1 MNPLHNNQIE
11 KNVLF
16 ISELPDNIKDT
27 QLEDFFKDYKD
38 NIVIIQIDRSG
49 KMYDYFNSR
58 KPKATIIFKDHEK
71 AKEARENLNMRN
83 LNGKALNIM
92 WHEKDNSIRYNNT
105 ANVFIKNI
113 PKDVKPREIFEMFN
127 NFGEIISTKICEDED
142 GNLLGYGYVNYY
154 NLDSAEKAIK
164 ELNGKEINGSKLEV
178 SHFQKKNE
186 RFQNSIA
193 NNSIYIKNIPPEKN
207 KNDINKIFEKFGK
220 IKWSELS
227 EDPNKRKYAIVEFEN
242 QEIAN
247 KAKEEMNEK
256 NVFNTEIPLYVDLLQ
271 KKAERKRYLVSKI
284 GDINNKLNQEN
295 KNCNLYIKNLPKNF
309 TEQNLKELFEKYG
322 EIKSVKIQRFINVTK
337 EKDDFKEYVESC
349 GVGFV
354 CFTDKENAKKA
365 IEELNDK
372 KLPGYEDDKHPPIFV
387 TLFMPKLERKQL
399 LNKIQ
404 ANNPNQRLPMLYPP
418 YLPPTQY
425 INMPYFQQVK
435 FNNGRMH
442 KKNNAH
448 GRRQNNN
455 NNNDNVTNVPKNKEE
470 NFEDSPSLEFL
481 NSLPDDKK
489 KDYIG
494 EFLFKAIQSHEISVK
509 NKLDID
515 IIGRI
520 TGMILDIK
528 DFNEIFKITTNST
541 YLTER
546 INEALNLIKN
556 SNENR

>member
-16 ISELPDNIKDT
+16 ISELPDNIKDS

-127 NFGEIISTKICEDED
+127 KFGEIISTKICEDED

-164 ELNGKEINGSKLEV
+164 ELNKKEINGCKLEIT
-178 SHFQKKNE
+178 HFQKKNE

-193 NNSIYIKNIPPEKN
+193 NNSIYIKNIPPEKTIDDI
-207 KNDINKIFEKFGK
+207 KNIFKKFGN
-220 IKWSELS
+220 IKWGEIN
-227 EDPNKRKYAIVEFEN
+227 EDPNKRKYAILEFDN

-295 KNCNLYIKNLPKNF
+295 KNCNLYIKNLPKKF

-322 EIKSVKIQRFINVTK
+322 EIKSVKIQRFINVIK
-337 EKDDFKEYVESC
+337 EKDEYKEYVESC

-354 CFTDKENAKKA
+354 CFTDKDNAKKA
-365 IEELNDK
+365 MEELNDK
-372 KLPGYEDDKHPPIFV
+372 KLPGYEDEKNPPIFV
-387 TLFMPKLERKQL
+387 TLFMPKLERKQF

-404 ANNPNQRLPMLYPP
+404 VNNPNQRIPLLYP
-418 YLPPTQY
+418 YLPPPTQY
-425 INMPYFQQVK
+425 INMPFYQQMK
-435 FNNGRMH
+435 YNNGRMH
-442 KKNNAH
+442 KKNNPH
-448 GRRQNNN
+448 VRRNNN
-455 NNNDNVTNVPKNKEE
+455 NNNNVENVPKKEE
-470 NFEDSPSLEFL
+470 NEDVPSLEFL

-494 EFLFKAIQSHEISVK
+494 EFLFKAIQSHEISVN

-528 DFNEIFKITTNST
+528 DFNEIFKITTNPT

>member
-16 ISELPDNIKDT
+16 ISELPDNIKDS

-127 NFGEIISTKICEDED
+127 KFGEIISTKICEDED

-164 ELNGKEINGSKLEV
+164 ELNKKEINGCKLEV
-178 SHFQKKNE
+178 THFQKKNE

-193 NNSIYIKNIPPEKN
+193 NNSIYIKNIPPEKTIDDI
-207 KNDINKIFEKFGK
+207 KNIFKKFGN
-220 IKWSELS
+220 IKWGEIN
-227 EDPNKRKYAIVEFEN
+227 EDPNKRKYAILEFDN

-295 KNCNLYIKNLPKNF
+295 KNCNLYIKNLPKKF

-322 EIKSVKIQRFINVTK
+322 EIKSVKIQRFINVIK
-337 EKDDFKEYVESC
+337 EKDEYKEYVESC

-354 CFTDKENAKKA
+354 CFTDKDNAKKA
-365 IEELNDK
+365 MEELNDK
-372 KLPGYEDDKHPPIFV
+372 KLPGYEDEKNPPIFV
-387 TLFMPKLERKQL
+387 TLFMPKLERKQF

-404 ANNPNQRLPMLYPP
+404 VNNPNQRIPLLYP
-418 YLPPTQY
+418 YLPPPTQY
-425 INMPYFQQVK
+425 INMPFYQQMK
-435 FNNGRMH
+435 YNNGRMH
-442 KKNNAH
+442 KKNNPH
-448 GRRQNNN
+448 VRRNNN
-455 NNNDNVTNVPKNKEE
+455 NNNNVENLPKKEE
-470 NFEDSPSLEFL
+470 NEDVPSLEFL

-494 EFLFKAIQSHEISVK
+494 EFLFKAIQSHEISVN

-528 DFNEIFKITTNST
+528 DFNEIFKITTNPT

>member
-455 NNNDNVTNVPKNKEE
+455 NNTDNVTNVPKNKEE

>member
-16 ISELPDNIKDT
+16 ISELPDNIKDS

-127 NFGEIISTKICEDED
+127 KFGEIISTKICEDED

-164 ELNGKEINGSKLEV
+164 ELNKKEINGCKLEV
-178 SHFQKKNE
+178 THFQKKNE

-193 NNSIYIKNIPPEKN
+193 NNSIYIKNIPPEKTIDDI
-207 KNDINKIFEKFGK
+207 KNIFKKFGN
-220 IKWSELS
+220 IKWGEIN
-227 EDPNKRKYAIVEFEN
+227 EDPNKRKYAILEFDN

-295 KNCNLYIKNLPKNF
+295 KNCNLYIKNLPKKF

-322 EIKSVKIQRFINVTK
+322 EIKSVKIQRFINVIK
-337 EKDDFKEYVESC
+337 EKDEYKEYVESC

-354 CFTDKENAKKA
+354 CFTDKDNAKKA
-365 IEELNDK
+365 MEELNDK
-372 KLPGYEDDKHPPIFV
+372 KLPGYEDEKNPPIFV
-387 TLFMPKLERKQL
+387 TLFMPKLERKQF

-404 ANNPNQRLPMLYPP
+404 VNNPNQRIPLLYP
-418 YLPPTQY
+418 YLPPPTQY
-425 INMPYFQQVK
+425 INMPFYQQMK
-435 FNNGRMH
+435 YNNGRMH
-442 KKNNAH
+442 KKNNPH
-448 GRRQNNN
+448 VRRNNN
-455 NNNDNVTNVPKNKEE
+455 NNNNVENVPKKEE
-470 NFEDSPSLEFL
+470 NEDVPSLEFL

-494 EFLFKAIQSHEISVK
+494 EFLFKAIQSHEISVN

-528 DFNEIFKITTNST
+528 DFNEIFKITTNPT

>member
-16 ISELPDNIKDT
+16 ISELPDNIKDS

-127 NFGEIISTKICEDED
+127 KFGEIISTKICEDED

-164 ELNGKEINGSKLEV
+164 ELNKKEINGCKLEV
-178 SHFQKKNE
+178 THFQKKNE

-193 NNSIYIKNIPPEKN
+193 NNSIYIKNIPPEKTIDDI
-207 KNDINKIFEKFGK
+207 KNIFKKFGN
-220 IKWSELS
+220 IKWGEIN
-227 EDPNKRKYAIVEFEN
+227 EDPNKRKYAILEFDN

-295 KNCNLYIKNLPKNF
+295 KNCNLYIKNLPKKF

-322 EIKSVKIQRFINVTK
+322 EIKSVKIQRFINVIK
-337 EKDDFKEYVESC
+337 EKDEYKEYVESC

-354 CFTDKENAKKA
+354 CFTDKDNAKKA
-365 IEELNDK
+365 MEELNDK
-372 KLPGYEDDKHPPIFV
+372 KLPGYEDEKNPPIFV
-387 TLFMPKLERKQL
+387 TLFMPKLERKQF

-404 ANNPNQRLPMLYPP
+404 VNNPNQRIPLLYP
-418 YLPPTQY
+418 YLPPPTQY
-425 INMPYFQQVK
+425 INMPFYQQMK
-435 FNNGRMH
+435 YNNGRMH
-442 KKNNAH
+442 KKNNPH
-448 GRRQNNN
+448 VRRNNN
-455 NNNDNVTNVPKNKEE
+455 NNNVENVPKKEE
-470 NFEDSPSLEFL
+470 NEDVPSLEFL

-494 EFLFKAIQSHEISVK
+494 EFLFKAIQSHEISVN

-528 DFNEIFKITTNST
+528 DFNEIFKITTNPT

>member
-16 ISELPDNIKDT
+16 ISELPDNIKDS

-127 NFGEIISTKICEDED
+127 KFGEIISTKICEDED

-164 ELNGKEINGSKLEV
+164 ELNKKEINGCKLEV
-178 SHFQKKNE
+178 TKYQKKNE

-193 NNSIYIKNIPPEKN
+193 NNSIYIKNIPPEKTIDDI
-207 KNDINKIFEKFGK
+207 KNIFKKFGN
-220 IKWSELS
+220 IKWGEIN
-227 EDPNKRKYAIVEFEN
+227 EDPNKRKYAILEFDN

-295 KNCNLYIKNLPKNF
+295 KNCNLYIKNLPKKF

-322 EIKSVKIQRFINVTK
+322 EIKSVKIQRFINVIK
-337 EKDDFKEYVESC
+337 EKDEYKEYVESC

-354 CFTDKENAKKA
+354 CFTDKDNAKKA
-365 IEELNDK
+365 MEELNDK
-372 KLPGYEDDKHPPIFV
+372 KLPGYEDEKNPPIFV
-387 TLFMPKLERKQL
+387 TLFMPKLERKQF

-404 ANNPNQRLPMLYPP
+404 VNNPNQRIPLLYP
-418 YLPPTQY
+418 YLPPPTQY
-425 INMPYFQQVK
+425 INMPFYQQMK
-435 FNNGRMH
+435 YNNGRMH
-442 KKNNAH
+442 KKNNPH
-448 GRRQNNN
+448 VRRNNN
-455 NNNDNVTNVPKNKEE
+455 NNNNVENVPKKEE
-470 NFEDSPSLEFL
+470 NEDVPSLEFL

-494 EFLFKAIQSHEISVK
+494 EFLFKAIQSHEISVN

-528 DFNEIFKITTNST
+528 DFNEIFKITTNPT

>member
-1 MNPLHNNQIE
+1 MNPLHSNQIE

-16 ISELPDNIKDT
+16 ISELPDNIKDS

-127 NFGEIISTKICEDED
+127 KFGEIISTKICEDED

-164 ELNGKEINGSKLEV
+164 ELNKKEINGCKLEV
-178 SHFQKKNE
+178 THFQKKNE

-193 NNSIYIKNIPPEKN
+193 NNSIYIKNIPPEKTIDDI
-207 KNDINKIFEKFGK
+207 KNIFKKFGN
-220 IKWSELS
+220 IKWGEIN
-227 EDPNKRKYAIVEFEN
+227 EDPNKRKYAILEFDN

-295 KNCNLYIKNLPKNF
+295 KNCNLYIKNLPKKF

-322 EIKSVKIQRFINVTK
+322 EIKSVKIQRFINVIK
-337 EKDDFKEYVESC
+337 EKDEYKEYVESC

-354 CFTDKENAKKA
+354 CFTDKDNAKKA
-365 IEELNDK
+365 MEELNDK
-372 KLPGYEDDKHPPIFV
+372 KLPGYEDEKNPPIFV
-387 TLFMPKLERKQL
+387 TLFMPKLERKQF

-404 ANNPNQRLPMLYPP
+404 VNNPNQRIPLLYP
-418 YLPPTQY
+418 YLPPPTQY
-425 INMPYFQQVK
+425 INMPFYQQMK
-435 FNNGRMH
+435 YNNGRMH
-442 KKNNAH
+442 KKNNPH
-448 GRRQNNN
+448 VRRNNN
-455 NNNDNVTNVPKNKEE
+455 NNNNVENVPKKEE
-470 NFEDSPSLEFL
+470 NEDVPSLEFL

-494 EFLFKAIQSHEISVK
+494 EFLFKAIQSHEISVN

-528 DFNEIFKITTNST
+528 DFNEIFKITTNPT

>member
-16 ISELPDNIKDT
+16 ISELPDNIKDS

-127 NFGEIISTKICEDED
+127 KFGEIISTKICEDED

-164 ELNGKEINGSKLEV
+164 ELNKKEINGCKLEV
-178 SHFQKKNE
+178 THFQKKNE

-193 NNSIYIKNIPPEKN
+193 NNSIYIKNIPPEKTIDDI
-207 KNDINKIFEKFGK
+207 KNIFKKFGN
-220 IKWSELS
+220 IKWGEIN
-227 EDPNKRKYAIVEFEN
+227 EDPNKRKYAILEFDN

-295 KNCNLYIKNLPKNF
+295 KNCNLYIKNLPKKF

-322 EIKSVKIQRFINVTK
+322 EIKSVKIQRFINVIK
-337 EKDDFKEYVESC
+337 EKDEYKEYVESC

-354 CFTDKENAKKA
+354 CFTDKDNAKKA
-365 IEELNDK
+365 MEELNDK
-372 KLPGYEDDKHPPIFV
+372 KLPGYEDEKNPPIFV
-387 TLFMPKLERKQL
+387 TLFMPKLERKQF

-404 ANNPNQRLPMLYPP
+404 VNNPNQRIPLLYP
-418 YLPPTQY
+418 YLPPPTQY
-425 INMPYFQQVK
+425 INMPFYQQMK
-435 FNNGRMH
+435 YNNGRMH
-442 KKNNAH
+442 KKNNPH
-448 GRRQNNN
+448 VRRNNN
-455 NNNDNVTNVPKNKEE
+455 NNNNVENMPKKEE
-470 NFEDSPSLEFL
+470 NEDVPSLEFL

-494 EFLFKAIQSHEISVK
+494 EFLFKAIQSHEISVN

-528 DFNEIFKITTNST
+528 DFNEIFKITTNPT

>member
-16 ISELPDNIKDT
+16 ISELPDNIKDS

-127 NFGEIISTKICEDED
+127 KFGEIISTKICEDED

-164 ELNGKEINGSKLEV
+164 ELNKKEINGCKLEV
-178 SHFQKKNE
+178 TKFQKKNE

-193 NNSIYIKNIPPEKN
+193 NNSIYIKNIPPEKTIDDI
-207 KNDINKIFEKFGK
+207 KNIFKKFGN
-220 IKWSELS
+220 IKWGEIN
-227 EDPNKRKYAIVEFEN
+227 EDPNKRKYAILEFDN

-295 KNCNLYIKNLPKNF
+295 KNCNLYVKNLPKKF

-322 EIKSVKIQRFINVTK
+322 EIKSVKIQRFINVIK
-337 EKDDFKEYVESC
+337 EKDEYKEYVESC

-354 CFTDKENAKKA
+354 CFTDKDNASKA
-365 IEELNDK
+365 MEELNDK
-372 KLPGYEDDKHPPIFV
+372 KLPGYEDEKYPPIFV
-387 TLFMPKLERKQL
+387 GPFMPKLERKQF

-404 ANNPNQRLPMLYPP
+404 VNNPNQRLPILYP
-418 YLPPTQY
+418 YLPPPTQY
-425 INMPYFQQVK
+425 INMPFYQQMK

-442 KKNNAH
+442 KKNNPH
-448 GRRQNNN
+448 VRRNNN
-455 NNNDNVTNVPKNKEE
+455 NNNNNIENVPKNKEE
-470 NFEDSPSLEFL
+470 NEDVPSLEFL

-494 EFLFKAIQSHEISVK
+494 EFLFKAIQSHEISVN

-528 DFNEIFKITTNST
+528 DFNEIFKITTNPT

>member
-1 MNPLHNNQIE
+1 
-11 KNVLF
+11 
-16 ISELPDNIKDT
+16 
-27 QLEDFFKDYKD
+27 
-38 NIVIIQIDRSG
+38 
-49 KMYDYFNSR
+49 
-58 KPKATIIFKDHEK
+58 
-71 AKEARENLNMRN
+71 
-83 LNGKALNIM
+83 
-92 WHEKDNSIRYNNT
+92 
-105 ANVFIKNI
+105 
-113 PKDVKPREIFEMFN
+113 MFN
-127 NFGEIISTKICEDED
+127 KFGEIISTKICEDED

-164 ELNGKEINGSKLEV
+164 ELNKKEINGCKLEV
-178 SHFQKKNE
+178 THFQKKNE

-193 NNSIYIKNIPPEKN
+193 NNSIYIKNIPPEKTIDDI
-207 KNDINKIFEKFGK
+207 KNIFKKFGN
-220 IKWSELS
+220 IKWGEIN
-227 EDPNKRKYAIVEFEN
+227 EDPNKRKYAILEFDN

-295 KNCNLYIKNLPKNF
+295 KNCNLYIKNLPKKF

-322 EIKSVKIQRFINVTK
+322 EIKSVKIQRFINVIK
-337 EKDDFKEYVESC
+337 EKDEYKEYVESC

-354 CFTDKENAKKA
+354 CFTDKDNAKKA
-365 IEELNDK
+365 MEELNDK
-372 KLPGYEDDKHPPIFV
+372 KLPGYEDEKNPPIFV
-387 TLFMPKLERKQL
+387 TLFMPKLERKQF

-404 ANNPNQRLPMLYPP
+404 VNNPNQRIPLLYP
-418 YLPPTQY
+418 YLPPPTQY
-425 INMPYFQQVK
+425 INMPFYQQMK
-435 FNNGRMH
+435 YNNGRMH
-442 KKNNAH
+442 KKNNPH
-448 GRRQNNN
+448 VRRNNN
-455 NNNDNVTNVPKNKEE
+455 NNNNVENVPKKEE
-470 NFEDSPSLEFL
+470 NEDVPSLEFL

-494 EFLFKAIQSHEISVK
+494 EFLFKAIQSHEISVN

-528 DFNEIFKITTNST
+528 DFNEIFKITTNPT

>member
-16 ISELPDNIKDT
+16 ISELPDNIKDS

-127 NFGEIISTKICEDED
+127 KFGEIISTKICEDED

-164 ELNGKEINGSKLEV
+164 ELNKKEINGCKLEV
-178 SHFQKKNE
+178 THFQKKNE

-193 NNSIYIKNIPPEKN
+193 NNSIYIKNIPPEKTIDDI
-207 KNDINKIFEKFGK
+207 KNIFKKFGN
-220 IKWSELS
+220 IKWGEIN
-227 EDPNKRKYAIVEFEN
+227 EDPNKRKYAILEFDN

-295 KNCNLYIKNLPKNF
+295 KNCNLYIKNLPKKF

-322 EIKSVKIQRFINVTK
+322 EIKSVKIQRFINVIK
-337 EKDDFKEYVESC
+337 EKDEYKEYVESC

-354 CFTDKENAKKA
+354 CFTDKDNAKKA
-365 IEELNDK
+365 MEELNDK
-372 KLPGYEDDKHPPIFV
+372 KLPGYEDEKNPPIFV
-387 TLFMPKLERKQL
+387 TLFMPKLERKQF

-404 ANNPNQRLPMLYPP
+404 VNNPNQRIPLLYP
-418 YLPPTQY
+418 YLPPPTQY
-425 INMPYFQQVK
+425 INMPFYQQMK
-435 FNNGRMH
+435 YNNGRMH
-442 KKNNAH
+442 KKNNPH
-448 GRRQNNN
+448 VRRNNN
-455 NNNDNVTNVPKNKEE
+455 NNNNNIENVPKNKEE
-470 NFEDSPSLEFL
+470 NEDVPSLEFL

-494 EFLFKAIQSHEISVK
+494 EFLFKAIQSHEISVN

-528 DFNEIFKITTNST
+528 DFNEIFKITTNPT

>member
-16 ISELPDNIKDT
+16 ISELPDNIKDS

-164 ELNGKEINGSKLEV
+164 ELNGKNINGSKLEV
-178 SHFQKKNE
+178 THFQKKNE

-207 KNDINKIFEKFGK
+207 INDINKIFEKFGK

-309 TEQNLKELFEKYG
+309 TEQNLKDLFEKYG

-365 IEELNDK
+365 MEDLNDK

-387 TLFMPKLERKQL
+387 TLFMPKLERKQF

-404 ANNPNQRLPMLYPP
+404 VNNPSQRLPLLYPP

-435 FNNGRMH
+435 FNNGRTH
-442 KKNNAH
+442 KKNTHN
-448 GRRQNNN
+448 RRQNNN
-455 NNNDNVTNVPKNKEE
+455 NDNVLPKKEE
-470 NFEDSPSLEFL
+470 NFDDQPSLDYL

-494 EFLFKAIQSHEISVK
+494 EFLFKAIQSHEISLK

>member
-16 ISELPDNIKDT
+16 ISELPDNIKDS

-164 ELNGKEINGSKLEV
+164 ELNGKQINGSKLEV
-178 SHFQKKNE
+178 THFQKKNE

-207 KNDINKIFEKFGK
+207 IHDINKIFEKFGK

-247 KAKEEMNEK
+247 KAKEEMNDK

-309 TEQNLKELFEKYG
+309 TEENLKELFEKYG

-337 EKDDFKEYVESC
+337 EKDDFKEYIQSC

-372 KLPGYEDDKHPPIFV
+372 KIPGYEDDKHPPIFV
-387 TLFMPKLERKQL
+387 GLFMPKLERKQF

-404 ANNPNQRLPMLYPP
+404 VNNPNQRLPLLYPP

-435 FNNGRMH
+435 FNNGRAH

-455 NNNDNVTNVPKNKEE
+455 NNDNANNVPKNKEE
-470 NFEDSPSLEFL
+470 NFDDSPSLEYL